1 MSQTVSQLRLLS
13 TGMRDSSRAESLLQS
28 AELADLNPE
37 TLLDQLAIA
46 PNPDQALL
54 MLIRLIEREPSI
66 SQLVADGQAHSL
78 VRLLGAS
85 ESLGEFLIRRPEHLD
100 IFRDPDAI
108 STPASGGLVD
118 PDGVLI
124 DASDQLRDLVL
135 NAVGADTKVEHPVAT
150 LQGKEAA
157 VALRSEYRRQLVAI
171 AVQDLISDD
180 PVGLQ
185 PFVSVWLSDI
195 ATAALEAALAVSR
208 AETAGRHEHTDEV
221 ELTVIAMGK
230 CGAREL
236 NYLSDVDVIFVHDVA
251 EDSTLSS
258 DTAADIAVDLAAG
271 ISTVIT
277 RPAPEAGLW
286 EVDTN
291 LRPEGQDGVLSRTI
305 ASHLEYY
312 QRWAHTWEFQ
322 ALLKARP
329 VAGNLQLGQ
338 RYIDHLGP
346 FVWQASTRPGFVQQ
360 VQRMRNRVID
370 HIDAD
375 QRQREIKLGPGGL
388 RDVEFP
394 AQLLQLVHGKTDPEL
409 RVRATEDALNA
420 LQAGSYIGP
429 SDAQVMSSNYR
440 FLRLIE
446 HRVQL
451 VQMRRTH
458 MMPDDA
464 DELRSLARGVRP
476 MGGGWP
482 KDHEQLVKAWQATI
496 RSNRTLFE
504 QIFYRPLLPS
514 TAALSTDDARL
525 TPEAATARLAALG
538 YRDPSG
544 AVRHI
549 EALTIGVSR
558 QSKLQRQILPAMLG
572 WLASGPDPDGG
583 LLGFRKLSESVGGS
597 HWYLH
602 MLRDSSAAGERLA
615 HVLSSSRYIADML
628 EHTPQSAAWM
638 DRDQDLVPLNLA
650 AIQTEMSA
658 LLRRH
663 PHLPEAA
670 RYIRLVRRRE
680 VLRISLADACGLV
693 TQQEVSIALADA
705 DQAAVEALLGVV
717 HEHVEQK
724 WDREEA
730 PAQVAVIAMGRQG
743 GYEAGY
749 GSDLDAMFVHQ
760 SAEGVAADEA
770 TRFAVEVA
778 KALISF
784 MKMPTRPPIVLEP
797 VLEID
802 ADLRP
807 EGRRG
812 PLVRSL
818 ESYKAYFEQWADTW
832 EIQALLK
839 ARAVAGDEQLK
850 SAFMQWA
857 DSVRYNHGLDKEQT
871 QAIRRMKARV
881 ESERLPRGADP
892 ARHLKLGR
900 GGLTDVEWLTQTLQ
914 LKYAPDYP
922 ELHTTNTLEALQAA
936 QEKELLDD
944 DDADILMKAWSF
956 ATKIRS
962 GIVISSAKSSDMLPT
977 NREQL
982 EALARWTGYDA
993 GEVGEFEDDYLRIT
1007 RHARAVFERV
1017 FYNIPSKRTSWSV
1030 G

>member
-1 MSQTVSQLRLLS
+1 MSEGLSQTRLLA
-13 TGMRDSSRAESLLQS
+13 TGLRDTERAESLLQS
-28 AELADLNPE
+28 GELAGLDMDH
-37 TLLDQLAIA
+37 LLEQLAAA
-46 PNPDQALL
+46 PDADQALL
-54 MLIRLIEREPSI
+54 LLIRLIERDETVSA
-66 SQLVADGQAHSL
+66 LVARGEARPL
-78 VRLLGAS
+78 LRLLGAS
-85 ESLGEFLIRRPEHLD
+85 EALGEFVIRRPQHLD
-100 IFRDPDAI
+100 IFRDPDPK
-108 STPASGGLVD
+108 STPASGGLAD
-118 PDGVLI
+118 AEGNFI
-124 DASDQLRDLVL
+124 DAQAPLRALL
-135 NAVGADTKVEHPVAT
+135 LRAVGAEPEVTMPVAT
-150 LQGKEAA
+150 VTGKDAS
-157 VALRSEYRRQLVAI
+157 VALRTEYRRQLVAI
-171 AVQDLISDD
+171 THQDLISHD
-180 PVGLQ
+180 PVTLQ
-185 PFVSVWLSDI
+185 PTVSMWLSDL
-195 ATAALEAALAVSR
+195 ATAALEAALAVAR
-208 AETAGRHEHTDEV
+208 AEVASRYEQTNEV
-221 ELTVIAMGK
+221 ELAVLAMGK

-236 NYLSDVDVIFVHDVA
+236 NYFSDVDVVFAHDVV
-251 EDSTLSS
+251 EGSELSTQ
-258 DTAADIAVDLAAG
+258 TATDIAVELASG
-271 ISTVIT
+271 ISTVIMQ
-277 RPAPEAGLW
+277 PAREAALW

-329 VAGNLQLGQ
+329 VAGSIELGQ
-338 RYIDHLGP
+338 RYLDNLAPMI
-346 FVWQASTRPGFVQQ
+346 WQASTRPGFVRQ

-370 HIDAD
+370 HIDRD

-409 RVRATEDALNA
+409 RVRATEEALNA

-429 SDAQVMSSNYR
+429 SDAQVMASNYR

-458 MMPDDA
+458 IMPDNE
-464 DELRSLARGVRP
+464 DELRSLARGLRP

-482 KDHEQLVKAWQATI
+482 KDHEQLVKAWQATV

-538 YRDPSG
+538 YSDPTG

-549 EALTIGVSR
+549 ESLTSGVSR
-558 QSKLQRQILPAMLG
+558 QAKLQRQLLPAMLG

-615 HVLSSSRYIADML
+615 HVLSSSRYISDML
-628 EHTPQSAAWM
+628 EHTPQAAAWM
-638 DRDQDLVPLNLA
+638 DRDQDLTPLGLET
-650 AIQTEMSA
+650 IQTEMSA

-663 PHLPEAA
+663 PHLPDAA

-680 VLRISLADACGLV
+680 ILRISLADACNLV
-693 TQQEVSIALADA
+693 DQHQVSTALAAA
-705 DQAAVEALLGVV
+705 DQAAVEALLAVV
-717 HEHVEQK
+717 HDHVERK
-724 WDREEA
+724 WGGGDA

-743 GYEAGY
+743 GREAGY
-749 GSDLDAMFVHQ
+749 GSDLDVMFVHEP
-760 SAEGVAADEA
+760 ADEVASDEA
-770 TRFAVEVA
+770 TRFAVDVA

-818 ESYKAYFEQWADTW
+818 DSYKAYYDQWADTW

-839 ARAVAGDEQLK
+839 ARAVAGDAELK
-850 SAFMQWA
+850 DDFIKWA
-857 DSVRYNHGLDKEQT
+857 DTVRYTHGLTNDQAQT
-871 QAIRRMKARV
+871 IQRMKARV
-881 ESERLPRGADP
+881 EAERLPRGADP

-900 GGLTDVEWLTQTLQ
+900 GGLTDVEWLIQTLQ
-914 LKYAPDYP
+914 LKFAPEYP
-922 ELHTTNTLEALQAA
+922 ALRTPNTLEAIEAA
-936 QEKELLDD
+936 RDAELLEA
-944 DDADILMKAWSF
+944 DDAEILMDAWSL
-956 ATKIRS
+956 ATQLRS
-962 GIVISSAKSSDMLPT
+962 GIVISSAKSSDVLPT

-982 EALARWTGYDA
+982 EALARWSGYDA

-1007 RHARAVFERV
+1007 RQARGVFERV
-1017 FYNIPSKRTSWSV
+1017 FYDIPER
-1030 G
+1030 

>member
-1 MSQTVSQLRLLS
+1 MSQPVSQLLAAGL
-13 TGMRDSSRAESLLQS
+13 RDSARAESLLQS
-28 AELADLNPE
+28 AELADQDRGS
-37 TLLDQLAIA
+37 LLDQLAVA
-46 PNPDQALL
+46 PDPDQALL
-54 MLIRLIEREPSI
+54 LIIRLIEREPAVG
-66 SQLVADGQAHSL
+66 QLLADGAAKPL
-78 VRLLGAS
+78 LRLLGAS
-85 ESLGEFLIRRPEHLD
+85 EALGEFLIRRPDHID
-100 IFRDPDAI
+100 IFQNPDA
-108 STPASGGLVD
+108 STTPATGGLVD
-118 PDGVLI
+118 HEGSLH
-124 DASDQLRDLVL
+124 DASETLRSVL
-135 NAVGADTKVEHPVAT
+135 LEAVGADPGADQPVAT
-150 LQGKEAA
+150 IMGKDAA
-157 VALRSEYRRQLVAI
+157 IALRTEYRRQLVAI
-171 AVQDLISDD
+171 AVEDLTSDN
-180 PVGLQ
+180 PVDLQ
-185 PFVSVWLSDI
+185 PIVSIWLSDL
-195 ATAALEAALAVSR
+195 ATATLEAALAVSR
-208 AETAGRHEHTDEV
+208 ADAQTRYDHSDEV
-221 ELTVIAMGK
+221 KLTVMAMGK

-236 NYLSDVDVIFVHDVA
+236 NYFSDVDVIFTHDVA
-251 EDSTLSS
+251 ENSELSAEKV
-258 DTAADIAVDLAAG
+258 TEIAVELAAG

-277 RPAPEAGLW
+277 QPAREAGLW

-291 LRPEGQDGVLSRTI
+291 LRPEGQDGLLSRTV

-329 VAGNLQLGQ
+329 VAGDLQLGQ
-338 RYIDHLGP
+338 RYLDTLGP
-346 FVWQASTRPGFVQQ
+346 LVWQASTRPGFVNQ

-370 HIDAD
+370 HIDHQ

-394 AQLLQLVHGKTDPEL
+394 AQLLQLVHGKTDPDL

-420 LQAGSYIGP
+420 LQAHSYIGP
-429 SDAQVMSSNYR
+429 SDAQVMANNYR

-458 MMPDDA
+458 MMPEDEE
-464 DELRSLARGVRP
+464 ELRSLARGVRP
-476 MGGGWP
+476 MDGGWP
-482 KDHEQLVKAWQATI
+482 KDSEQLVNAWKATV

-504 QIFYRPLLPS
+504 QIFYRPLLPQ

-525 TPEAATARLAALG
+525 TPDAATARLAALG
-538 YRDPSG
+538 YRDPAG
-544 AVRHI
+544 AVQHI
-549 EALTIGVSR
+549 ESLTSGVSR
-558 QSKLQRQILPAMLG
+558 QAKLQRQILPAMLG

-583 LLGFRKLSESVGGS
+583 LLGFRKLSESVGSS

-628 EHTPQSAAWM
+628 EHTPQAAAWM
-638 DRDQDLVPLNLA
+638 DRDQDLMPLNLVT
-650 AIQTEMSA
+650 IQTELSA

-663 PHLPEAA
+663 PHLPDAA

-680 VLRISLADACGLV
+680 ILRISLADACGLV
-693 TQQEVSIALADA
+693 EQVEVSQALAAA
-705 DQAAVEALLGVV
+705 DQASVEALLDVV

-724 WDREEA
+724 WDVA
-730 PAQVAVIAMGRQG
+730 QPPAEVAVIAMGRQG

-749 GSDLDAMFVHQ
+749 GSDADVMFVHQ
-760 SAEGVAADEA
+760 PREGVAPDEA

-818 ESYKAYFEQWADTW
+818 DSYKVYFEQWADTW

-839 ARAVAGDEQLK
+839 ARPLAGAAKLNQE
-850 SAFMQWA
+850 FMEWA
-857 DSVRYNHGLDKEQT
+857 DSVRYTHGLSSSQA
-871 QAIRRMKARV
+871 QAIQRMKARV
-881 ESERLPRGADP
+881 EAERLPRGADP
-892 ARHLKLGR
+892 SRHLKLGR
-900 GGLTDVEWLTQTLQ
+900 GGLTDVEWLAQSIQ

-922 ELHTTNTLEALQAA
+922 GLRTTNTLETLAA
-936 QEKELLDD
+936 AKEAELLDT
-944 DDADILMKAWSF
+944 DDADILMEAWRLASR
-956 ATKIRS
+956 IRS
-962 GIVISSAKSSDMLPT
+962 GIMISTAKSSDVLPT

-982 EALARWTGYDA
+982 EALARWTGYDS

-1017 FYNIPSKRTSWSV
+1017 FYGMVPKRTSKPYEY
-1030 G
+1030 

>member
-1 MSQTVSQLRLLS
+1 MSDPVSQLRLLS
-13 TGMRDSSRAESLLQS
+13 TGLRDTARAESLLQS
-28 AELADLNPE
+28 AELAEVRLD
-37 TLLDQLAIA
+37 TLLDQLSVA
-46 PNPDQALL
+46 PDPDQALL
-54 MLIRLIEREPSI
+54 LLIRLIERDS
-66 SQLVADGQAHSL
+66 S
-78 VRLLGAS
+78 VRQFVDMDKAYGLLRVLGAS
-85 ESLGEFLIRRPEHLD
+85 EALGEFRIRRPENLG
-100 IFRDPDAI
+100 IFRAPNSD
-108 STPASGGLVD
+108 STAASGGLVD
-118 PDGVLI
+118 HQGNLI
-124 DASDQLRDLVL
+124 DARSQLRAALL
-135 NAVGADTKVEHPVAT
+135 NAVGADPSVEVPVAT
-150 LQGKEAA
+150 VTGKDAA
-157 VALRSEYRRQLVAI
+157 VALRIEYRRQLVAI
-171 AVQDLISDD
+171 ALQDLTSVD
-180 PVGLQ
+180 PVALQ
-185 PFVSVWLSDI
+185 PKVSMWLSDI

-208 AETAGRHEHTDEV
+208 AETTNRHEHTDDV
-221 ELTVIAMGK
+221 TLGIIAMGK

-236 NYLSDVDVIFVHDVA
+236 NYLSDVDVIFVHDVVP
-251 EDSTLSS
+251 DSQLSA
-258 DTAADIAVDLAAG
+258 DQAADIAVELAAG
-271 ISTVIT
+271 VSTVISK
-277 RPAPEAGLW
+277 PAREAALW

-291 LRPEGQDGVLSRTI
+291 LRPEGQDGVLSRTV

-329 VAGNLQLGQ
+329 VAGSQELGH
-338 RYIDHLGP
+338 RYIDTLAP
-346 FVWQASTRPGFVQQ
+346 LIWQASTRPGFVQQ

-370 HIDAD
+370 HIDQE

-394 AQLLQLVHGKTDPEL
+394 AQLLQLVHGKTDSEL
-409 RVRATEDALNA
+409 RVRATEDALEA

-429 SDAQVMSSNYR
+429 SDAQVMVNNYR

-458 MMPDDA
+458 MMPDDEQ
-464 DELRSLARGVRP
+464 ELRHLARGMRP
-476 MGGGWP
+476 MTGGWP
-482 KDHEQLVKAWQATI
+482 KDQEQLVKAWQATV

-514 TAALSTDDARL
+514 TAALSADDARL
-525 TPEAATARLAALG
+525 TPDAATARLAALG

-544 AVRHI
+544 AVRHM
-549 EALTIGVSR
+549 ESLTSGVSR
-558 QSKLQRQILPAMLG
+558 QAKLQRQILPAMLG

-615 HVLSSSRYIADML
+615 HVLSSSRYLADML
-628 EHTPQSAAWM
+628 EHTPQSAAWL
-638 DRDQDLVPLNLA
+638 DRAQDLMPLSLA
-650 AIQTEMSA
+650 TLQTEKSA

-663 PHLPEAA
+663 PYLPDAA

-680 VLRISLADACGLV
+680 ILRIGLADACGLV
-693 TQQEVSIALADA
+693 DQQQVSTALAHA
-705 DQAAVEALLGVV
+705 DQAAVEALLDLV
-717 HEHVEQK
+717 HSHVERK
-724 WDREEA
+724 WDRSAA
-730 PAQVAVIAMGRQG
+730 PAQIAVIAMGRQG
-743 GYEAGY
+743 GFEAGY
-749 GSDLDAMFVHQ
+749 GSDLDVMFVHQ
-760 SAEGVAADEA
+760 AAQDVAPDEA

-818 ESYKAYFEQWADTW
+818 ASYKAYFAQWADVW

-839 ARAVAGDEQLK
+839 ARIVAGTKPLTTD
-850 SAFMQWA
+850 FMQWA
-857 DSVRYNHGLDKEQT
+857 DSVRYSHGLTEEQT
-871 QAIRRMKARV
+871 QAIQRMKARV
-881 ESERLPRGADP
+881 EAERLPRGADP

-922 ELHTTNTLEALQAA
+922 SLRTTNTLEALRAA
-936 QEKELLDD
+936 KEAHLLAAE
-944 DDADILMKAWSF
+944 DADILMQAWQL

-962 GIVISSAKSSDMLPT
+962 GIVIASAKSSDVLPT
-977 NREQL
+977 NRDQL

-1017 FYNIPSKRTSWSV
+1017 FYGVSD
-1030 G
+1030 

>member
-1 MSQTVSQLRLLS
+1 MSQSLSQLRLLS
-13 TGMRDSSRAESLLQS
+13 TGLRDSARAESLLQS
-28 AELADLNPE
+28 AELAELDLE
-37 TLLDQLAIA
+37 TLLDQLAVA
-46 PNPDQALL
+46 PDPDQALL
-54 MLIRLIEREPSI
+54 LLIRLIERDSTVVE
-66 SQLVADGQAHSL
+66 LVAAKQAAPL
-78 VRLLGAS
+78 LRLLGAS
-85 ESLGEFLIRRPEHLD
+85 EPLGEFLIRRPEHLD
-100 IFRDPDAI
+100 IFRNPDEQ
-108 STPASGGLVD
+108 STPATGGVVD
-118 PDGVLI
+118 EEGNLI
-124 DASDQLRDLVL
+124 EANAELRSLL
-135 NAVGADTKVEHPVAT
+135 LHAVGADPESDQPVAT
-150 LQGKEAA
+150 ITGKDGA
-157 VALRSEYRRQLVAI
+157 VALRTEYRRQLVAI
-171 AVQDLISDD
+171 AVQDLIGDD
-180 PVGLQ
+180 PVALQ

-208 AETAGRHEHTDEV
+208 AETMERFEHTDAV
-221 ELTVIAMGK
+221 DLSVIAMGK

-236 NYLSDVDVIFVHDVA
+236 NYLSDVDVIFVHDVV
-251 EDSTLSS
+251 ENSDLSA
-258 DTAADIAVDLAAG
+258 DAAADIAVDLAAG
-271 ISTVIT
+271 IATVIT

-286 EVDTN
+286 EVDSN

-329 VAGNLQLGQ
+329 VAGNLHLGQ
-338 RYIDHLGP
+338 RYLDNVGP
-346 FVWQASTRPGFVQQ
+346 MVWQASTRPGFVRQ

-370 HIDAD
+370 HIDRE

-394 AQLLQLVHGKTDPEL
+394 AQLLQLVHGKTDPDL
-409 RVRATEDALNA
+409 RVRATEDALNV

-429 SDAQVMSSNYR
+429 SDAQVMANNYR

-446 HRVQL
+446 HRVQM

-458 MMPDDA
+458 MMPDD
-464 DELRSLARGVRP
+464 EEGLRSLARGVRP

-482 KDHEQLVKAWQATI
+482 KDYEQLVKAWQATV

-538 YRDPSG
+538 YRDPQG

-549 EALTIGVSR
+549 ESLTSGVSR
-558 QSKLQRQILPAMLG
+558 QAKLQRQLLPAMLG

-638 DRDQDLVPLNLA
+638 DRDQDLMPLSLET
-650 AIQTEMSA
+650 IQTEMAA

-663 PHLPEAA
+663 PHLPDAA

-693 TQQEVSIALADA
+693 DQQQVSTALAHA
-705 DQAAVEALLGVV
+705 DQAAVEALLNVV
-717 HEHVEQK
+717 QGHVEQK
-724 WDREEA
+724 WGRHEQP
-730 PAQVAVIAMGRQG
+730 PAHVAVIAMGRQG

-749 GSDLDAMFVHQ
+749 GSDLDVMFVHQ
-760 SAEGVAADEA
+760 PGEGTAADEA

-784 MKMPTRPPIVLEP
+784 MKMPTKPPIVLEP

-818 ESYKAYFEQWADTW
+818 DSYKAYFEQWADTW
-832 EIQALLK
+832 EVQALLK
-839 ARAVAGDEQLK
+839 ARAVAGPSQLK
-850 SAFMQWA
+850 DAFIQWA
-857 DSVRYNHGLDKEQT
+857 DSVRYTHGLTTD
-871 QAIRRMKARV
+871 QARAIQRMKARV

-892 ARHLKLGR
+892 SRHLKLGR

-914 LKYAPDYP
+914 LEHTPDHP
-922 ELHTTNTLEALQAA
+922 ALRTTNTLEALEAA
-936 QEKELLDD
+936 KDLDLLEA
-944 DDADILMKAWSF
+944 DDADILMEAWSF

-982 EALARWTGYDA
+982 EALARWTGYDS
-993 GEVGEFEDDYLRIT
+993 GEVGEFEDDFLRLT
-1007 RHARAVFERV
+1007 RHARVVFERV
-1017 FYNIPSKRTSWSV
+1017 FYGVSTHR
-1030 G
+1030 

>member
-1 MSQTVSQLRLLS
+1 MSDPVSQLRLLS
-13 TGMRDSSRAESLLQS
+13 TGLRDTARAESLLQS
-28 AELADLNPE
+28 AELAEVRLD
-37 TLLDQLAIA
+37 TLLDQLSVA
-46 PNPDQALL
+46 PDRDQALL
-54 MLIRLIEREPSI
+54 LLIRLIERDSSV
-66 SQLVADGQAHSL
+66 SQFVDRDKAYGLLRV
-78 VRLLGAS
+78 LGAS
-85 ESLGEFLIRRPEHLD
+85 EALGEFLIRRPENLD
-100 IFRDPDAI
+100 IFRAPNSD
-108 STPASGGLVD
+108 STAASGGLVD
-118 PDGVLI
+118 HQGNLI
-124 DASDQLRDLVL
+124 DARSQLRAALL
-135 NAVGADTKVEHPVAT
+135 NAVGADPSVEVPVAT
-150 LQGKEAA
+150 VTGKDAA
-157 VALRSEYRRQLVAI
+157 VALRIEYRRQLVAI
-171 AVQDLISDD
+171 ALQDLTSVD
-180 PVGLQ
+180 PVALQ
-185 PFVSVWLSDI
+185 PKVSMWLSDI

-208 AETAGRHEHTDEV
+208 AETTNRHEHTDDV
-221 ELTVIAMGK
+221 TLGIIAMGK

-236 NYLSDVDVIFVHDVA
+236 NYLSDVDVIFVHDVVP
-251 EDSTLSS
+251 DSQLSA
-258 DTAADIAVDLAAG
+258 DQAADIAVELAAG
-271 ISTVIT
+271 VSTVISK
-277 RPAPEAGLW
+277 PAREAALW

-291 LRPEGQDGVLSRTI
+291 LRPEGQDGVLSRTV

-329 VAGNLQLGQ
+329 VAGSQELGH
-338 RYIDHLGP
+338 RYIDTLAP
-346 FVWQASTRPGFVQQ
+346 LIWQASTRPGFVQQ

-370 HIDAD
+370 HIDQE

-394 AQLLQLVHGKTDPEL
+394 AQLLQLVHGKTDSEL
-409 RVRATEDALNA
+409 RVRATEDALDA

-429 SDAQVMSSNYR
+429 SDAQVMVNNYR

-458 MMPDDA
+458 MMPEDEQ
-464 DELRSLARGVRP
+464 ELRHLARGVRP
-476 MGGGWP
+476 MTGGWP
-482 KDHEQLVKAWQATI
+482 KDHEQLVKAWQATV

-514 TAALSTDDARL
+514 TAALSADDARL
-525 TPEAATARLAALG
+525 TPDAATARLAALG

-544 AVRHI
+544 AVRHM
-549 EALTIGVSR
+549 ESLTSGVSR
-558 QSKLQRQILPAMLG
+558 QAKLQRQILPAMLG

-628 EHTPQSAAWM
+628 EHTPQAAAWM
-638 DRDQDLVPLNLA
+638 DRDQDLMPLDLA
-650 AIQTEMSA
+650 TIQTEMAA

-663 PHLPEAA
+663 PYLPDAA

-680 VLRISLADACGLV
+680 ILRIGLADACGLV
-693 TQQEVSIALADA
+693 DQQQVSTALAHA
-705 DQAAVEALLGVV
+705 DQAAVEALLDLV
-717 HEHVEQK
+717 HSHVERK
-724 WDREEA
+724 WDRSAA
-730 PAQVAVIAMGRQG
+730 PAQIAVIAMGRQG
-743 GYEAGY
+743 GFEAGY
-749 GSDLDAMFVHQ
+749 GSDLDVMFVHQ
-760 SAEGVAADEA
+760 AAQDVAPDEA

-818 ESYKAYFEQWADTW
+818 ASYKAYFAQWADVW

-839 ARAVAGDEQLK
+839 ARIVAGTKPLTTD
-850 SAFMQWA
+850 FMQWA
-857 DSVRYNHGLDKEQT
+857 DSVRYSHGLTEEQT
-871 QAIRRMKARV
+871 QAIQRMKARV
-881 ESERLPRGADP
+881 EAERLPRGADP

-922 ELHTTNTLEALQAA
+922 SLRTTNTLEALRAA
-936 QEKELLDD
+936 KEAHLLAAE
-944 DDADILMKAWSF
+944 DADILMQAWQL

-962 GIVISSAKSSDMLPT
+962 GIVIASAKSSDVLPT
-977 NREQL
+977 NRDQL

-1017 FYNIPSKRTSWSV
+1017 FYGVSD
-1030 G
+1030 

>member
-1 MSQTVSQLRLLS
+1 MSVSQLRLLS
-13 TGMRDSSRAESLLQS
+13 TGLRDGTRAESLLQS
-28 AELADLNPE
+28 AELADQNQE
-37 TLLDQLAIA
+37 NLLEQLAVA
-46 PNPDQALL
+46 PDPDQALL
-54 MLIRLIEREPSI
+54 LLIRLLERDASI
-66 SQLVADGQAHSL
+66 GKLVADGQAKPL
-78 VRLLGAS
+78 LRLLGAS
-85 ESLGEFLIRRPEHLD
+85 EALGEFLIRRPEHTD
-100 IFRDPDAI
+100 IFRQPKVE

-118 PDGVLI
+118 ESGALKPADV
-124 DASDQLRDLVL
+124 QLRAALL
-135 NAVGADTKVEHPVAT
+135 KAVGADPEASQPVASVT
-150 LQGKEAA
+150 GKDAA
-157 VALRSEYRRQLVAI
+157 VALRTEYRRQLVAI
-171 AVQDLISDD
+171 TVQDLISAD
-180 PVGLQ
+180 PVMLQ
-185 PFVSVWLSDI
+185 PVVSVWLSDL
-195 ATAALEAALAVSR
+195 ATAALESALAVSR
-208 AETAGRHEHTDEV
+208 AELQTRHEYTEDV
-221 ELTVIAMGK
+221 ELAVMAMGK

-236 NYLSDVDVIFVHDVA
+236 NYSSDVDVIFVHDVV
-251 EDSTLSS
+251 DGSSLSPEA
-258 DTAADIAVDLAAG
+258 AADIAVDLAAG

-277 RPAPEAGLW
+277 QPAREAGLW

-329 VAGNLQLGQ
+329 VAGAMSLGQ
-338 RYIDHLGP
+338 RYLDVLGP
-346 FVWQASTRPGFVQQ
+346 MVWQASTRPGFVRQ

-370 HIDAD
+370 HIDHQ

-420 LQAGSYIGP
+420 LQAHSYIGP
-429 SDAQVMSSNYR
+429 SDAQVMASNYR

-458 MMPDDA
+458 MMPEDEE
-464 DELRSLARGVRP
+464 ELRSLSRGVRP
-476 MGGGWP
+476 MDGGWP
-482 KDHEQLVKAWQATI
+482 KDYQQLVKAWQATV

-504 QIFYRPLLPS
+504 QIFYRPLLPA

-538 YRDPSG
+538 YRDPTG

-549 EALTIGVSR
+549 ESLTSGVSR
-558 QSKLQRQILPAMLG
+558 QAKLQRQILPAMLG
-572 WLASGPDPDGG
+572 WLASGPDPDSG
-583 LLGFRKLSESVGGS
+583 LLGFRKLSESVGSS

-628 EHTPQSAAWM
+628 EHAPQSAAWM
-638 DRDQDLVPLNLA
+638 DRDQDLMPLSLA
-650 AIQTEMSA
+650 TLQTEIAA

-663 PHLPEAA
+663 PHLPDAA

-680 VLRISLADACGLV
+680 GLRISLADACGLIE
-693 TQQEVSIALADA
+693 QRQVSEALAAA
-705 DQAAVEALLGVV
+705 DQASVEALLGIV
-717 HEHVEQK
+717 HDHVEQK
-724 WDREEA
+724 WDVEVA
-730 PAQVAVIAMGRQG
+730 PANVAVIAMGRQG
-743 GYEAGY
+743 GCEAGY
-749 GSDLDAMFVHQ
+749 GSDVDVMFVHQ
-760 SAEGVAADEA
+760 PAPGVAAAEA

-818 ESYKAYFEQWADTW
+818 DSYKAYFEQWADTW
-832 EIQALLK
+832 EVQALLK
-839 ARAVAGDEQLK
+839 ARPLAGATDLLEE
-850 SAFMQWA
+850 FMGWA
-857 DSVRYNHGLDKEQT
+857 DSVRYTHGLNTAQE
-871 QAIRRMKARV
+871 QAIQRMKARV
-881 ESERLPRGADP
+881 EAERLPRGADP
-892 ARHLKLGR
+892 TRHIKLGR
-900 GGLTDVEWLTQTLQ
+900 GGLTDVEWLTQTIQ
-914 LKYAPDYP
+914 LKYTPDHP
-922 ELHTTNTLEALQAA
+922 ALRTTNTLEALQAA
-936 QEKELLDD
+936 REAQLLEAE
-944 DDADILMKAWSF
+944 DADILIQAWSF
-956 ATKIRS
+956 ATRIRS
-962 GIVISSAKSSDMLPT
+962 GIVISSAKSSDVLPT

-982 EALARWTGYDA
+982 EALARWTGYDS

-1017 FYNIPSKRTSWSV
+1017 FYGMSPKRSSRSYEN
-1030 G
+1030 

>member
-1 MSQTVSQLRLLS
+1 MSDPVSQLRLLS
-13 TGMRDSSRAESLLQS
+13 TGLRDTARAESLLQS
-28 AELADLNPE
+28 AELAEVRLD
-37 TLLDQLAIA
+37 TLLDQLSVA
-46 PNPDQALL
+46 PDRDQALL
-54 MLIRLIEREPSI
+54 LLIRLIERDSSV
-66 SQLVADGQAHSL
+66 SQFVDRDKAYGLLRV
-78 VRLLGAS
+78 LGAS
-85 ESLGEFLIRRPEHLD
+85 EALGEFLIRRPENLD
-100 IFRDPDAI
+100 IFRAPNSD
-108 STPASGGLVD
+108 STAASGGLVD
-118 PDGVLI
+118 HQGNLI
-124 DASDQLRDLVL
+124 DARSQLRAVLL
-135 NAVGADTKVEHPVAT
+135 NAVGADPSVEVPVAT
-150 LQGKEAA
+150 VTGKDAA
-157 VALRSEYRRQLVAI
+157 VALRIEYRRQLVAI
-171 AVQDLISDD
+171 ALQDLTSVD
-180 PVGLQ
+180 PVALQ
-185 PFVSVWLSDI
+185 PKVSMWLSDI

-208 AETAGRHEHTDEV
+208 AETTNRHEHTDDV
-221 ELTVIAMGK
+221 TLGIIAMGK

-236 NYLSDVDVIFVHDVA
+236 NYLSDVDVIFVHDVVP
-251 EDSTLSS
+251 DSQLSA
-258 DTAADIAVDLAAG
+258 DQAADIAVELAAG
-271 ISTVIT
+271 VSTVISK
-277 RPAPEAGLW
+277 PAREAALW

-291 LRPEGQDGVLSRTI
+291 LRPEGQDGVLSRTV

-329 VAGNLQLGQ
+329 VAGSQELGH
-338 RYIDHLGP
+338 RYIDTLAP
-346 FVWQASTRPGFVQQ
+346 LIWQASTRPGFVQQ

-370 HIDAD
+370 HIDQE

-394 AQLLQLVHGKTDPEL
+394 AQLLQLVHGKTDSEL
-409 RVRATEDALNA
+409 RVRATEDALDA

-429 SDAQVMSSNYR
+429 SDAQVMVNNYR

-458 MMPDDA
+458 MMPEDEQ
-464 DELRSLARGVRP
+464 ELRHLARGVRP
-476 MGGGWP
+476 MTGGWP
-482 KDHEQLVKAWQATI
+482 KDHEQLVKAWQATV

-514 TAALSTDDARL
+514 TAALSADDARL
-525 TPEAATARLAALG
+525 TPDAATARLAALG

-544 AVRHI
+544 AVRHM
-549 EALTIGVSR
+549 ESLTSGVSR
-558 QSKLQRQILPAMLG
+558 QAKLQRQILPAMLG

-628 EHTPQSAAWM
+628 EHTPQAAAWM
-638 DRDQDLVPLNLA
+638 DRDQDLMPLDLA
-650 AIQTEMSA
+650 TIQTEMAA

-663 PHLPEAA
+663 PYLPDAA

-680 VLRISLADACGLV
+680 ILRIGLADACGLV
-693 TQQEVSIALADA
+693 DQQQVSTALAHA
-705 DQAAVEALLGVV
+705 DQAAVEALLDLV
-717 HEHVEQK
+717 HSHVERK
-724 WDREEA
+724 WDRSAA
-730 PAQVAVIAMGRQG
+730 PAQIAVIAMGRQG
-743 GYEAGY
+743 GFEAGY
-749 GSDLDAMFVHQ
+749 GSDLDVMFVHQ
-760 SAEGVAADEA
+760 AAQDVAPDEA

-818 ESYKAYFEQWADTW
+818 ASYKAYFAQWADVW

-839 ARAVAGDEQLK
+839 ARIVAGTKPLTTD
-850 SAFMQWA
+850 FMQWA
-857 DSVRYNHGLDKEQT
+857 DSVRYSHGLTEEQT
-871 QAIRRMKARV
+871 QAIQRMKARV
-881 ESERLPRGADP
+881 EAERLPRGADP

-922 ELHTTNTLEALQAA
+922 SLRTTNTLEALRAA
-936 QEKELLDD
+936 KEAHLLAAE
-944 DDADILMKAWSF
+944 DADILMQAWQL

-962 GIVISSAKSSDMLPT
+962 GIVIASAKSSDVLPT
-977 NREQL
+977 NRDQL

-1017 FYNIPSKRTSWSV
+1017 FYGVSD
-1030 G
+1030 